1 MSSDHPLRYL
11 EIQLSDR
18 RKQIEETL
26 ASGIAKDYPEY
37 QRLCGVISGLDF
49 SLRELL
55 DLANKLER
63 DDE

>member
-1 MSSDHPLRYL
+1 MSYNTPLEYVDSKL
-11 EIQLSDR
+11 NER

-26 ASGIAKDYPEY
+26 ASGVAKDYAEY

-49 SLRELL
+49 ATQVIL
-55 DLANKLER
+55 DLAKRLEK